1 MDVLVVNFQS
11 EMIVYATCLSPIS
24 FNFFLNFLAKAKII
38 LFGVTVLVTELM
50 EFT

>member
-1 MDVLVVNFQS
+1 MPL
-11 EMIVYATCLSPIS
+11 ACPAPIS
-24 FNFFLNFLAKAKII
+24 FNFFLNLLGKAKII